1 MSRYTEKY
9 QTETGKDL
17 PEGAEELDALFDKIA
32 ENDSLPPRGQ
42 QAVDLGFTAH
52 TLNDSKENPPI
63 YRYYQWIM
71 KHMFADKPINE
82 LTSKLVGMSF
92 VSANIFETN
101 LPQPITLNPWQIE
114 RMTDV
119 SLMTDKAIIV
129 ENNGVFIWLYSRH
142 PDWPLINQS
151 GNDFNE
157 AYNTLLSRLAD
168 SNLQM
173 TYLGDLDSDGIR
185 IADHLSTILNQNLFE
200 IQTSKRVF
208 DWLIRFGKTDINRTK
223 MLNVKNE
230 TMQEEMESIH
240 TLHKFVEQEQ
250 LISEYETLIEQWLKK
265 NTLD

>member
-9 QTETGKDL
+9 QAETGKDL
-17 PEGAEELDALFDKIA
+17 PEGAEKLDALFDKISK
-32 ENDSLPPRGQ
+32 NDALPPRGQ

-63 YRYYQWIM
+63 YRYYQWVL
-71 KHMFADKPINE
+71 KHMFADVPIHE
-82 LTSKLVGMSF
+82 MTSKLVGMSF
-92 VSANIFETN
+92 VSSNIFETN

-119 SLMTDKAIIV
+119 SLTTDKAIII

-157 AYNTLLSRLAD
+157 AYNQLLIRLAD
-168 SNLQM
+168 NNLRM
-173 TYLGDLDSDGIR
+173 MYLGDLDSEGIR
-185 IADHLSTILNQNLFE
+185 IADHLSTILDQDLFG
-200 IQTSKRVF
+200 IQTSERVF
-208 DWLIRFGKTDINRTK
+208 DWLIRFGKTDIHRTK
-223 MLNVKNE
+223 KIDVSNK
-230 TMQEEMESIH
+230 TMKAEMESIH

-250 LISEYETLIEQWLKK
+250 LIAEYEILIEKWLSE
-265 NTLD
+265 